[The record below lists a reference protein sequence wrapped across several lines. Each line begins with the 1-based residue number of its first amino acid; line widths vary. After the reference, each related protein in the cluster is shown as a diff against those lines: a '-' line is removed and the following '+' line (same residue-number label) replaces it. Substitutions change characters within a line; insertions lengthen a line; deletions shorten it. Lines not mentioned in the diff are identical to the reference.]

1 MGSSSLFQNSGYAY
15 VIGVLIFSVLVSS
28 SSSSKLQQ
36 KVNVCSKR
44 NPVIFSFGDSNT
56 DTGGLV
62 AGLGFDVNL
71 PNGRSFFRSS
81 TGRLSDG
88 RLIIDFLC
96 ESLNTDY
103 LSPYLD
109 SMKGS
114 DFLNGAN
121 FAVVGSSTLPKSV
134 PFALNIQIMQ
144 FQHFKNH
151 SFQLATAKGLRR
163 VIDEEGFKNALYY
176 IDIGQN
182 DLADTFRKNV
192 SYARVVKK
200 IPEMLA
206 EIKDA
211 VKTIY
216 DEGGKNFWI
225 HNTGPLGCLPQ
236 MLTSV
241 REKLKVLDRHGCIR
255 AYNDAAKVFND
266 GLRALCAEL
275 RTELKGATIVYV
287 DIYNLKYDLI
297 VNSNKYGF
305 KSPLMACCG
314 HGGSPYN
321 YNASYIC
328 GHPKCGVCEE
338 GAKFISWDGIHYTEA
353 ANTIVASNILSTTY
367 STPNVKFDY
376 FCNA

>member
-1 MGSSSLFQNSGYAY
+1 MGFLYQHSGF
-15 VIGVLIFSVLVSS
+15 VTGMLILVIFSVLISS

-36 KVNVCSKR
+36 KINVCRKR

-62 AGLGFDVNL
+62 AGLGYNVNL

-96 ESLNTDY
+96 ESLNTEY

-114 DFLNGAN
+114 DFSNGAN

-151 SFQLATAKGLRR
+151 SFQLATTKGSRK
-163 VIDEEGFKNALYY
+163 VIDDEGFKNALYY

-192 SYARVVKK
+192 SYARVVKR
-200 IPEMLA
+200 IPEILA

-241 REKLKVLDRHGCIR
+241 REKIKVLDRHGCIR
-255 AYNDAAKVFND
+255 TYNDAAKVFND

-275 RTELKGATIVYV
+275 RTELKGTTIVYV

-338 GAKFISWDGIHYTEA
+338 GAKFISWDGTHYTEA
-353 ANTIVASNILSTTY
+353 ANTIVASNILSKTY
-367 STPNVKFDY
+367 TTPNVKYDY

>member
-1 MGSSSLFQNSGYAY
+1 MGFLYQHSGF
-15 VIGVLIFSVLVSS
+15 VTGMLILVIFSVLISS

-36 KVNVCSKR
+36 KINVCSKR

-56 DTGGLV
+56 DTGGLI
-62 AGLGFDVNL
+62 AGLGYKVNL

-81 TGRLSDG
+81 TGRMSDG

-96 ESLNTDY
+96 ESLNTEY

-114 DFLNGAN
+114 DFANGAN

-151 SFQLATAKGLRR
+151 SFQLATTKGSRK
-163 VIDEEGFKNALYY
+163 VIDDEGFKNALYY

-192 SYARVVKK
+192 SYAQVVKR
-200 IPEMLA
+200 IPEILA
-206 EIKDA
+206 EIKHS

-241 REKLKVLDRHGCIR
+241 REKIKVLDQHGCIR
-255 AYNDAAKVFND
+255 TYNDAAKVFND

-275 RTELKGATIVYV
+275 RTELKGTTIVYV

-321 YNASYIC
+321 YHAGYIC

-353 ANTIVASNILSTTY
+353 ANTIVASNILSKTY
-367 STPNVKFDY
+367 TTPNVKFDY

>member
-1 MGSSSLFQNSGYAY
+1 MGFLHQHPGSFTGMLML
-15 VIGVLIFSVLVSS
+15 VIISVLLSS

-44 NPVIFSFGDSNT
+44 NPVIFTFGDSNT

-62 AGLGFDVNL
+62 AGLGFNVNL

-88 RLIIDFLC
+88 RLIIDLLC
-96 ESLNTDY
+96 ESLNTEY

-109 SMKGS
+109 SMRGS
-114 DFLNGAN
+114 DFANGAN

-151 SFQLATAKGLRR
+151 SFQLATTKGSRK

-241 REKLKVLDRHGCIR
+241 REKIKVLDRHGCIR
-255 AYNDAAKVFND
+255 TYNDAAKVYND
-266 GLRALCAEL
+266 GLLALCAEL
-275 RTELKGATIVYV
+275 RTELKGTTIVYV
-287 DIYNLKYDLI
+287 DIYKLKYDLI
-297 VNSNKYGF
+297 VNANKYGF

-338 GAKFISWDGIHYTEA
+338 GAKFISWDGTHYTEA
-353 ANTIVASNILSTTY
+353 ANTIVASNILSSTY
-367 STPNVKFDY
+367 STPNLKFDY